1 MPSWKPMR
9 ATPPSGQC
17 TPSSTSTGERALARL
32 SEAPRRRPPGPTA
45 DSTGGGGFHRRRAQ
59 AAGLPPRPPSLCSQS
74 APAPQRRATMPASP
88 GAALGALG
96 RSWVPLARDCDR
108 LPGGRQGPRGCKF
121 SVLFSLI
128 NPSASEQPVLPTL
141 ASKAAALRPPP
152 TPLWSLRSPSPRR
165 RCGKPVGAGRPQA
178 RTGWTNPGRS

>member
-1 MPSWKPMR
+1 MGSVRQVRPVQVS
-9 ATPPSGQC
+9 
-17 TPSSTSTGERALARL
+17 ALSPGSPRLRGAGLPAQRRTAR
-32 SEAPRRRPPGPTA
+32 EE
-45 DSTGGGGFHRRRAQ
+45 GGFHRRRAQ

-108 LPGGRQGPRGCKF
+108 LPGGGRQGPRGCKF